1 MCKSTNI
8 SDGKNSNQSKLP
20 NPKSLIWAHST
31 CSKDLLDKALGDHN
45 ITAIEADIVMGH
57 EMNDLKEVCP
67 KQQPIMAHP
76 PLFVSD
82 LTFEEFIKRSLTKGN
97 AQDQQCRLRNSKH
110 LKLDIKEQRAIE
122 LVLTT
127 LKSVLSAHKVNN
139 EDVNVDVNKLENT
152 IFLNAD
158 ILEGPG
164 CRSRPLGIEAEE
176 FIEKCLTFT
185 DFIHQHNRDKIAM
198 SLGWKTDCRSF
209 EGYTEDDVKKMCG
222 IIEHYDLIGK
232 TAGVV
237 LAVNARVLI
246 KGLTPF
252 DEILKSYPTIQLL
265 IWTGTSEP
273 PIPEFYISRITQHF
287 QSIGCE
293 HQLGFDCQVSHIASR
308 HEVLS
313 CVSWCMILEL
323 TLTHLNV
330 SVEFR
335 LLPLKYLEFSTIL
348 PWHWWVYFGML

>member
-57 EMNDLKEVCP
+57 KMNDLKEVCP

-82 LTFEEFIKRSLTKGN
+82 LTFEEFIRRSLTQDYVQD
-97 AQDQQCRLRNSKH
+97 QDQQCRLRNSKH
-110 LKLDIKEQRAIE
+110 LKLDIKEQGAIE

-127 LKSVLSAHKVNN
+127 LKSLLSVHKVNVN
-139 EDVNVDVNKLENT
+139 NGDVNVNVNVNVNCHVNKLENT

-198 SLGWKTDCRSF
+198 SLGWKADCRSF
-209 EGYTEDDVKKMCG
+209 EGYTVEDVKKMRS
-222 IIEHYDLIGK
+222 IIEHYDLMGK

-246 KGLTPF
+246 KDLTPF
-252 DEILKSYPTIQLL
+252 HEILKSYPTMQLL
-265 IWTGTSEP
+265 IWTGTREP

-293 HQLGFDCQVSHIASR
+293 HQLGFDCQVSHVTSHRIASHHDMKFYLVR
-308 HEVLS
+308 V
-313 CVSWCMILEL
+313 CMILEL
-323 TLTHLNV
+323 T
-330 SVEFR
+330 
-335 LLPLKYLEFSTIL
+335 
-348 PWHWWVYFGML
+348 